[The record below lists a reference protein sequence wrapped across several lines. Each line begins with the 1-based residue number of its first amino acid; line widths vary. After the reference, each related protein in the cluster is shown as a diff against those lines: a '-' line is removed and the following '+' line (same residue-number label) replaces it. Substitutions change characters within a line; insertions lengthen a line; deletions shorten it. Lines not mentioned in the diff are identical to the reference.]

1 MNIRSNVPVIR
12 IVQLAVM
19 SVIASLAATAA
30 LAVPPATVASCEGIQ
45 DAYPILGT
53 QCANSYA
60 KINHAP
66 ANAAERR
73 ETYSARLAVLQIF
86 RKALLCNGM
95 YGASKPTQQSFSSGE
110 AGHLQALANLNA
122 AMTTAGDA
130 NVPAAYTS
138 TDLNSVSINKP
149 QCK

>member
-1 MNIRSNVPVIR
+1 MNIRSNVLVIR
-12 IVQLAVM
+12 IVLLTVV
-19 SVIASLAATAA
+19 SLIASLAATAA
-30 LAVPPATVASCEGIQ
+30 LAAPPATVASCDGIK

-53 QCANSYA
+53 QCANHYV

-66 ANAAERR
+66 ATAAERR
-73 ETYSARLAVLQIF
+73 ETYSARIAVLDIF

-95 YGASKPTQQSFSSGE
+95 YGASKPAQQRFSSGE

-122 AMTTAGDA
+122 AMTIAGDP
-130 NVPAAYTS
+130 NVPVLYTAS
-138 TDLNSVSINKP
+138 DLSDVSINKS

>member
-1 MNIRSNVPVIR
+1 MNIRSNVLVIR
-12 IVQLAVM
+12 IVLLTVV
-19 SVIASLAATAA
+19 SLIASLAATAA
-30 LAVPPATVASCEGIQ
+30 LAAPPATVASCDGIK

-53 QCANSYA
+53 QCANHYA

-66 ANAAERR
+66 ATAAERR
-73 ETYSARLAVLQIF
+73 ETYSARIAVLDIF

-95 YGASKPTQQSFSSGE
+95 YGTSKPAQQRFSSGE

-122 AMTTAGDA
+122 AMTIAGDP
-130 NVPAAYTS
+130 NVPVLYTAS
-138 TDLNSVSINKP
+138 DLSDVSINKS

>member
-1 MNIRSNVPVIR
+1 MAHCVPR
-12 IVQLAVM
+12 IGYASL
-19 SVIASLAATAA
+19 IASLAATAA
-30 LAVPPATVASCEGIQ
+30 LAAPPATVASCDGIK

-53 QCANSYA
+53 QCANHYA

-66 ANAAERR
+66 ATAAERR
-73 ETYSARLAVLQIF
+73 ETYSARIAVLDIF

-95 YGASKPTQQSFSSGE
+95 YGASKPAQQRFSSGE

-122 AMTTAGDA
+122 AMTIAGDP
-130 NVPAAYTS
+130 NVPVLYTAS
-138 TDLNSVSINKP
+138 DLSDVSINKS

>member
-1 MNIRSNVPVIR
+1 MNIRSHVLVIR
-12 IVQLAVM
+12 IVLLTVV
-19 SVIASLAATAA
+19 SLIASLAATAA
-30 LAVPPATVASCEGIQ
+30 LAAPPATVASCDGIK

-53 QCANSYA
+53 QCANHYA

-66 ANAAERR
+66 ATAAERR
-73 ETYSARLAVLQIF
+73 ETYSARIAVLDIF

-95 YGASKPTQQSFSSGE
+95 YGASKPAQQRFSSGE

-122 AMTTAGDA
+122 AMTIAGDP
-130 NVPAAYTS
+130 NVPVLYTAS
-138 TDLNSVSINKP
+138 DLSDVSINKS

>member
-1 MNIRSNVPVIR
+1 MNTRSNLLIVR
-12 IVQLAVM
+12 IALLAVV
-19 SVIASLAATAA
+19 SLIVSLASTAA
-30 LAVPPATVASCEGIQ
+30 LADPPATVASCEGIK

-53 QCANSYA
+53 QCVNNYA

-73 ETYSARLAVLQIF
+73 ETYFARVAVLQIF

-95 YGASKPTQQSFSSGE
+95 YGASKSAQQSFSSGE
-110 AGHLQALANLNA
+110 AGHLLALANLNA
-122 AMTTAGDA
+122 AMTGAGDP
-130 NVPAAYTS
+130 NVPALYAAG
-138 TDLNSVSINKP
+138 DLSSISINKT

>member
-1 MNIRSNVPVIR
+1 MNIRSNVLVIR
-12 IVQLAVM
+12 IVLLTVV
-19 SVIASLAATAA
+19 SLIASLAATAA
-30 LAVPPATVASCEGIQ
+30 LAAPPATVASCDGIK

-53 QCANSYA
+53 QCANHYA

-66 ANAAERR
+66 ATAAERR
-73 ETYSARLAVLQIF
+73 ETYSARIAVLDIF

-95 YGASKPTQQSFSSGE
+95 YGASKPAQQRFSSGE

-122 AMTTAGDA
+122 AMTIAGDP
-130 NVPAAYTS
+130 NVPVLYTAS
-138 TDLNSVSINKP
+138 DLSDVSIKKS

>member
-1 MNIRSNVPVIR
+1 MNIRSNVLVIR
-12 IVQLAVM
+12 IVLLTVV
-19 SVIASLAATAA
+19 SLIASLAATAA
-30 LAVPPATVASCEGIQ
+30 LAAPPATVASCDGIK

-53 QCANSYA
+53 QCANHYA

-66 ANAAERR
+66 ATAAERR
-73 ETYSARLAVLQIF
+73 ETYSARIAVLDIF

-95 YGASKPTQQSFSSGE
+95 YGASKPAQHRFSSGE

-122 AMTTAGDA
+122 AMTIAGDP
-130 NVPAAYTS
+130 NVPVLYTAS
-138 TDLNSVSINKP
+138 DLSDVSINKS

>member
-1 MNIRSNVPVIR
+1 MNIRSNVLVIR
-12 IVQLAVM
+12 IVLLTVG
-19 SVIASLAATAA
+19 SLIASLAATAA
-30 LAVPPATVASCEGIQ
+30 LAAPPATVASCDGIK

-53 QCANSYA
+53 QCANHYA

-66 ANAAERR
+66 ATAAERR
-73 ETYSARLAVLQIF
+73 ETYSARIAVLDIF

-95 YGASKPTQQSFSSGE
+95 YGASKPAQQRFSSGE

-122 AMTTAGDA
+122 AMTIAGDP
-130 NVPAAYTS
+130 NVPVLYTAS
-138 TDLNSVSINKP
+138 DLSDVSINKS

>member
-12 IVQLAVM
+12 IALLALV
-19 SVIASLAATAA
+19 SLIASLAAAAA
-30 LAVPPATVASCEGIQ
+30 LAAPPAKVASCDGIKE
-45 DAYPILGT
+45 AYPILGT
-53 QCANSYA
+53 QCTNHYA

-66 ANAAERR
+66 ATASERR
-73 ETYSARLAVLQIF
+73 ETYVARIEVLEIF

-95 YGASKPTQQSFSSGE
+95 YGASKSEQQRFASGE

-122 AMTTAGDA
+122 AMTAAGDP
-130 NVPAAYTS
+130 NVPALYTAA
-138 TDLNSVSINKP
+138 DLEEVSIKKQ

>member
-1 MNIRSNVPVIR
+1 MNIRSNVLVIR
-12 IVQLAVM
+12 IVLLTVV
-19 SVIASLAATAA
+19 SLIASLAATAA
-30 LAVPPATVASCEGIQ
+30 LAAPPATVASCDGIK

-53 QCANSYA
+53 QCANHYA

-66 ANAAERR
+66 ATAAERR
-73 ETYSARLAVLQIF
+73 ETYSARIAVLDIF

-95 YGASKPTQQSFSSGE
+95 YGASKPAQQRFSSGE

-122 AMTTAGDA
+122 AMTIAGDP
-130 NVPAAYTS
+130 NVPVLYTAS
-138 TDLNSVSINKP
+138 DLSDVSISKS